1 MAKATKE
8 PTVDIEE
15 PNKDIRTVSLSKA
28 IYEYRLQEYEV
39 EKLKRGEV
47 VWHGETA
54 LSIPEEPI

>member
-28 IYEYRLQEYEV
+28 IYEYQLQEFEV
-39 EKLKRGEV
+39 ASLKRGET

>member
-28 IYEYRLQEYEV
+28 IHEYQLQEFEV
-39 EKLKRGEV
+39 SKLKNGEV
-47 VWHGETA
+47 VWQGETA
-54 LSIPEEPI
+54 LSISEEPI